1 MDPKTIDLIQAVTY
15 LIPIAALIWK
25 AAQQAAE
32 VKEIRKDLE
41 ENIHK
46 FCTKH
51 EEMNQR
57 IEDERRATDS
67 LSISMMNSLHKIELT
82 VTEIKTKIDIKSNKD
97 ADIKEE

>member
-1 MDPKTIDLIQAVTY
+1 MESIVTLISQVGF
-15 LIPIAALIWK
+15 PIACCVYLFTQQNKLIGTLGEISTTLAL
-25 AAQQAAE
+25 
-32 VKEIRKDLE
+32 
-41 ENIHK
+41 
-46 FCTKH
+46 
-51 EEMNQR
+51 MNQR